1 LILGKPK
8 CKDTVPKFGKQI
20 QNKSWFG
27 ANQMSTK
34 HYELVLF
41 DLHILNDNFRF
52 SVFTDNAILIRP
64 YLYDR
69 W

>member
-1 LILGKPK
+1 
-8 CKDTVPKFGKQI
+8 
-20 QNKSWFG
+20 
-27 ANQMSTK
+27 MSTK